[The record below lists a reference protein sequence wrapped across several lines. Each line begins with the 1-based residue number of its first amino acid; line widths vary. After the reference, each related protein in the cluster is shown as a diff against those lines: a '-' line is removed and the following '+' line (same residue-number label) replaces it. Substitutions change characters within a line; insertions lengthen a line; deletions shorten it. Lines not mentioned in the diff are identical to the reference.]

1 MTAISEQAEP
11 TIADDAS
18 APLLSVRDLAVSY
31 SGDLE
36 APTVSGVSFDV
47 PAGTTVALVGES
59 GSGKST
65 VVNAILNLLEN
76 RVAVGGSVEFGGRNV
91 LRLRERE
98 FRRIRGRR
106 IGFVPQDPTASLDP
120 VRRIDR
126 QIFEAY
132 RASGLPEYS
141 RSSDRDAQAAEL
153 LRSVGIVDPERALHS
168 YPHQLSGGQ
177 LQRVL
182 IGIAISQKPELIVA
196 DEPTSALDVT
206 IQKTILDLI
215 DRLKSEHGLSVLL
228 ITHDLSL
235 AAERSD
241 SVVVLNRGR
250 IEETGSSVDVLRDPH
265 SAYAR
270 ALIDDIPS
278 IEPDRFAAAKAGR
291 SVPGPEP
298 ALVVTDVRK
307 TFHNGRH
314 HTEALKGVS
323 FEISEGR
330 THALVG
336 ESGSGKSTLARIV
349 LRLEEPD
356 TGHVLVAGQDVSHLG
371 KREIK
376 NARRNLQLVYQNPF
390 HSLDPTYSVD
400 RLVAEPL
407 VRYKDGTR
415 KQRREQAIRV
425 LALVGLDETYLG
437 RRITKLSGGQRQR
450 VAIARALSLSPKIL
464 ILDEPTSALDVTVQA
479 QILEVLVDLQV
490 KLGLSY
496 LFISHDLSVV
506 RQLADTVTVLRH
518 GVVQEHGETADVFG
532 DPRTDYTARLVESIP
547 KTVVRQ

>member
-1 MTAISEQAEP
+1 MTAISEYTEQ

-18 APLLSVRDLAVSY
+18 APLLTVRDLAVSY

-47 PAGTTVALVGES
+47 PAGTTVAVVGES

-65 VVNAILNLLEN
+65 VVNAILNLLED

-141 RSSDRDAQAAEL
+141 RSSDHHAQAAEL
-153 LRSVGIVDPERALHS
+153 LRSVGIVDPDRALHS

-182 IGIAISQKPELIVA
+182 IGIAISQRPELIVA

-235 AAERSD
+235 ASERSET
-241 SVVVLNRGR
+241 VVVLNAGR
-250 IEETGSSVDVLRDPH
+250 VEETGSSVDVLRDPR

-278 IEPDRFAAAKAGR
+278 IEPDRFETAKAGR
-291 SVPGPEP
+291 PVPGPEP

-323 FEISEGR
+323 FEIPEGR

-390 HSLDPTYSVD
+390 HSLDPTYSVG

-407 VRYKDGTR
+407 VRYKVGTR
-415 KQRREQAIRV
+415 TERREQARRV
-425 LALVGLDETYLG
+425 LGLVGLDESYLD

-506 RQLADTVTVLRH
+506 RQFADTVTVLRH
-518 GVVQEHGETADVFG
+518 GVVQEHGETADVFD
-532 DPRTDYTARLVESIP
+532 DPRTEYTSRLVESIP